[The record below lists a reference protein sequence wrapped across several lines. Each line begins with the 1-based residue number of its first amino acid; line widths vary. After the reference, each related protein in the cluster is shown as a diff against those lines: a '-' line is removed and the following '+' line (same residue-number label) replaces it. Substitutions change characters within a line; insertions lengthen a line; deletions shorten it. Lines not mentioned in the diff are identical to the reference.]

1 MADKRISQLIER
13 TDIANNDVLPIVA
26 SGATTTNKVT
36 ISTIQDWMQD
46 NLDVGVTSVGITFG
60 TSGTDINASG
70 SPVTS
75 SGNITINL
83 PTASATNRGAL
94 SSADWITFNSKQPA
108 GNYVTLDTA
117 QTITAQKT
125 FTTSG
130 SSDTMIISHGSGSG
144 FALDVIKA
152 GNNEAIRV
160 TKTSGSGN
168 AMSIT
173 GGNFSAEAATFSGTL
188 STTPDAVINGVNVG
202 KGGGSISS
210 NTRLGVNSIQVNTT
224 GTANTGI
231 GNFTLQN
238 NTTGSGNTAIG
249 SASMQLNTTGGS
261 NTAIG
266 LVALTN
272 NTTGNAN
279 TATGAY
285 ALENNT
291 TGSNNTA
298 VGQEALENNIVGAF
312 NTAIGFQALQ
322 DNTNS
327 SNTAIGYLASS
338 QNSSGSANFSGGA
351 RALENNTTGSV
362 NTSIGFASLQTN
374 TTGGGNV
381 AIGEDAGRFT
391 SVTSVGNTNGGDS
404 VFIGRQTKPLGDSQT
419 NQIVIG
425 HNAIGNGS
433 NTVTIG
439 NSSITNNYFT
449 GNIRGASLIT
459 TADSTINQ
467 VTIGKGAGG
476 SVDFAYNTA
485 IGSGTLVSNTTGVFN
500 TAVGFNAL
508 ANHTTGNNQVALG
521 LSAGRY
527 INSGANNVLSSSSV
541 YIGVDSRASAS
552 GNSNEIVIGHEARG
566 NGSNTVTLGNDSIT
580 NTYLKGAVTLTGAL
594 NGTSAAF
601 SSTLEGTIINSTS
614 NAFRF
619 SGNNALSLVT
629 LSGQNVV
636 KINAAGYW
644 GAQLVGANDQGL
656 LINNTGAATFS
667 SNIVSING
675 NGLTEFKINNNT
687 SEWELYM
694 PSGST
699 DLRFYRGADKVTFL
713 ANGNVGIGTASP
725 AKKLDV
731 YEGSTSTVAQYIRNT
746 TVNGL
751 LQIDGTSAF
760 QVGTETN
767 HPLIL
772 LTNNTERMRITS
784 GGNVLLQSDR
794 TIGLNTS
801 DGSDTGYLGIA
812 GGGADGSNRG
822 GTIYLSGNE
831 RVTDAGNVKI
841 IAGDATS
848 GTGQPGTIVFRTSSS
863 DRMVITSG
871 GSVGIGKTGSITGLD
886 IYYAST
892 DVVNSR
898 TGDGANSSR
907 SLFTGW
913 YSASPTTS
921 GTLSFNVTSNGNVTN
936 TNNSYGSISDA
947 KLKEN
952 ITDASP
958 KLEDLL
964 KVKVRNYNL
973 IGSEIKQ
980 IGVIA
985 QELEEVF
992 PAMVDESEDFEEVEV
1007 HQLDEEGN
1015 EVLNEEG
1022 EVVTTKERI
1031 SKGTTTKSVK
1041 YSVFVPILIKA
1052 IQEQQEQ
1059 INSLKNQIK

>member
-94 SSADWITFNSKQPA
+94 SSADWITFNAKQPA

-173 GGNFSAEAATFSGTL
+173 GGNFSAEAATFSGVVT
-188 STTPDAVINGVNVG
+188 TTPDAVINGVNVG
-202 KGGGSISS
+202 KGGGNLSS
-210 NTRLGVNSIQVNTT
+210 NTRVGTNSLYLNTT
-224 GTANTGI
+224 GSGNTGI
-231 GNFTLQN
+231 GFASLSN
-238 NTTGSGNTAIG
+238 NTTGSGNAALG
-249 SASMQLNTTGGS
+249 LGSMQLNTTGGS

-266 LVALTN
+266 YVTLQN

-381 AIGEDAGRFT
+381 AIGEDAGRYIST
-391 SVTSVGNTNGGDS
+391 ETGNTNGSDS
-404 VFIGRQTKPLGDSQT
+404 VFIGRQTKPLADSQT

-425 HNAIGNGS
+425 YQAIGNGS

-439 NSSITNNYFT
+439 NSSITDNYFT
-449 GNIRGASLIT
+449 GNIRGGAFIKSSGTSSQFLK
-459 TADSTINQ
+459 AD
-467 VTIGKGAGG
+467 G
-476 SVDFAYNTA
+476 SVDSSTY
-485 IGSGTLVSNTTGVFN
+485 LTTGSASSTYV
-500 TAVGFNAL
+500 TL
-508 ANHTTGNNQVALG
+508 DTTQT
-521 LSAGRY
+521 
-527 INSGANNVLSSSSV
+527 ISGAKTFTSILT
-541 YIGVDSRASAS
+541 IGTS
-552 GNSNEIVIGHEARG
+552 GNSVIYEES
-566 NGSNTVTLGNDSIT
+566 GSLILQTGASADLIIPSSGASTFNFGLNVMGALG
-580 NTYLKGAVTLTGAL
+580 VTGAL
-594 NGTSAAF
+594 NGTSASFTGAVTSLGF
-601 SSTLEGTIINSTS
+601 RSNSLDGFILRNDANSVNLGGLTRRSYWAGGTALDTQIFAETGYSIFLNPGGSSSIGLTLAS
-614 NAFRF
+614 
-619 SGNNALSLVT
+619 
-629 LSGQNVV
+629 
-636 KINAAGYW
+636 
-644 GAQLVGANDQGL
+644 
-656 LINNTGAATFS
+656 TGAATFS
-667 SNIVSING
+667 SSVNIGASATTGKQLIVNQTGASGYFLSGEASGTEIGYWYYDASSIQFSSKSATRA
-675 NGLTEFKINNNT
+675 L
-687 SEWELYM
+687 
-694 PSGST
+694 
-699 DLRFYRGADKVTFL
+699 TFL
-713 ANGNVGIGTASP
+713 
-725 AKKLDV
+725 
-731 YEGSTSTVAQYIRNT
+731 TS
-746 TVNGL
+746 
-751 LQIDGTSAF
+751 D
-760 QVGTETN
+760 
-767 HPLIL
+767 
-772 LTNNTERMRITS
+772 TERMRITS
-784 GGNVLLQSDR
+784 GGNVGIGTPSPDDKLHIISTVAAATNNYALRLQNTTTASDSRVGIAFLNNANTGASGSGATIQTSNNGVDGAGNLLFG
-794 TIGLNTS
+794 TLLNGTNTERMRITAEGFLKASNDGTYFGSTS
-801 DGSDTGYLGIA
+801 PYHEIRQTTFDTNIAILTHTSTSSPYGPEIKFTGAAVNNTTNYFLICSDT
-812 GGGADGSNRG
+812 
-822 GTIYLSGNE
+822 
-831 RVTDAGNVKI
+831 
-841 IAGDATS
+841 
-848 GTGQPGTIVFRTSSS
+848 
-863 DRMVITSG
+863 
-871 GSVGIGKTGSITGLD
+871 
-886 IYYAST
+886 
-892 DVVNSR
+892 
-898 TGDGANSSR
+898 
-907 SLFTGW
+907 
-913 YSASPTTS
+913 SASR
-921 GTLSFNVTSNGNVTN
+921 FVIYSNGNVQN
-936 TNNSYGSISDA
+936 TNNSYGSLSDI

-958 KLEDLL
+958 KLNDLL
-964 KVKVRNYNL
+964 KVKIRNYNL
-973 IGSEIKQ
+973 IGEETKQ

-1007 HQLDEEGN
+1007 SQLDEEGN

-1022 EVVTTKERI
+1022 EVVTTTQRV

-1041 YSVFVPILIKA
+1041 YSVFVPMLIKA
-1052 IQEQQEQ
+1052 IQELKIE
-1059 INSLKNQIK
+1059 IDSLKNQMQ